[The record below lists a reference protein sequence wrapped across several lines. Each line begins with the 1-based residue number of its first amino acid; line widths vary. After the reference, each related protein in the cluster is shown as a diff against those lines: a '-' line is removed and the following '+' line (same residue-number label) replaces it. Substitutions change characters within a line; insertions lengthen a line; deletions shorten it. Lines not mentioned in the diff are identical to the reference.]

1 MLFKNSNK
9 LQILSYFE
17 NRFEQNNEFEM
28 RIENINK

>member
-17 NRFEQNNEFEM
+17 NLFEQNNEFEM